1 MSHLKSLIS
10 QWLMKA
16 QVGFLSSPVPAW
28 GRNFSFWGKC
38 NFQFE
43 IQYRCK
49 GRSDPSAMAW
59 WHLLLAAAFG
69 SCGKGKRD
77 FWGNCWAVRCELLVL
92 GRAEDAANRKDRL
105 VL

>member
-1 MSHLKSLIS
+1 
-10 QWLMKA
+10 
-16 QVGFLSSPVPAW
+16 
-28 GRNFSFWGKC
+28 
-38 NFQFE
+38 
-43 IQYRCK
+43 
-49 GRSDPSAMAW
+49 MAW